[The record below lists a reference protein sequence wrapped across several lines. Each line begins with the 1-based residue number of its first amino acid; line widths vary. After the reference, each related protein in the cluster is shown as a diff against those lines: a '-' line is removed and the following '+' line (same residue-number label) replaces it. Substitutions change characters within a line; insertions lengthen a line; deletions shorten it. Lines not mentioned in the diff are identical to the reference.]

1 MVHIGV
7 VARPHGVR
15 GMVAVT
21 LDDPG
26 GSALLGVGYVYLA
39 GDGGAEPRR
48 FEVGRA
54 STGRKGQVLLALA
67 GIATP
72 EAAETLRGRAVLL
85 DEEQLPALEE
95 GEYRLADLE
104 GLLAVD
110 RAGVPLGKVA
120 EVVDTADVPVLVVAA
135 EGREVYV
142 PFAAAHVIEVDLA
155 GRRIVVDP
163 PQEG

>member
-1 MVHIGV
+1 MVPIGV

-21 LDDPG
+21 LEDPE
-26 GSALLGVGYVYLA
+26 STALLGVDHVYL
-39 GDGGAEPRR
+39 GGGSDGPRR
-48 FEVGRA
+48 VDVLRS
-54 STGRKGQVLLALA
+54 STGRKGQVLLALE

-72 EAAETLRGRAVLL
+72 EAADALRGRTVLL
-85 DEEQLPALEE
+85 EQDQLPALEE
-95 GEYRLADLE
+95 GEYRLAELV

-110 RAGVPLGKVA
+110 RQGAEVGRVA